1 MGKRILEVVPY
12 VVFLVALFFVEYNLF
27 GVEDALLGIVFQS
40 FAKTMVETIGLSFAN
55 YLKHAFL
62 FFLMSLCASVAG
74 LHPVLLVCGS
84 ALYMFGIT
92 LLNSV
97 LPTSKF
103 LYAGNGFF
111 AFGNLSHRNSRD
123 PLFDLAQL
131 SLLLPYHCLYL
142 CNESSEEGK

>member
-92 LLNSV
+92 LLNSD
-97 LPTSKF
+97 PTYLEISLCWEWVFCFWKSIPSEF
-103 LYAGNGFF
+103 KR
-111 AFGNLSHRNSRD
+111 S
-123 PLFDLAQL
+123 LFDLAQL
-131 SLLLPYHCLYL
+131 SLLLPVPLPL
-142 CNESSEEGK
+142 FMQ

>member
-92 LLNSV
+92 LLNSDPY
-97 LPTSKF
+97 LPRNF
-103 LYAGNGFF
+103 FMLGMGF
-111 AFGNLSHRNSRD
+111 
-123 PLFDLAQL
+123 
-131 SLLLPYHCLYL
+131 LLLEIYPIGIQEIPIRLYLCYCLYHCLYL

>member
-92 LLNSV
+92 LLNSC
-97 LPTSKF
+97 LLYTSRCKRKGK
-103 LYAGNGFF
+103 LV
-111 AFGNLSHRNSRD
+111 HRN
-123 PLFDLAQL
+123 
-131 SLLLPYHCLYL
+131 L
-142 CNESSEEGK
+142 CC